1 MHILWI
7 ASWLKLAHVLH
18 AMCDIFGLVK
28 RIFDALILYGLV
40 VTHTV
45 STCNKKSYVYKIDNE
60 KRPME
65 LLNVSRIPCMDL
77 LKKQGEKSLIKFN
90 VRHILYLILL
100 SRYKYRYFYLLKN
113 ITIPY
118 WVFPITF

>member
-1 MHILWI
+1 
-7 ASWLKLAHVLH
+7 
-18 AMCDIFGLVK
+18 MCNIFGLVK
-28 RIFDALILYGLV
+28 RIFDALILYGTV

-90 VRHILYLILL
+90 VSYIFYLIPMPILFVCVLKHNYTLL
-100 SRYKYRYFYLLKN
+100 GLSDYILGIWK
-113 ITIPY
+113 T
-118 WVFPITF
+118 W